1 MEIFGGVGV
10 LVFLV
15 LFPLMVFA
23 GQLARVKR
31 TGLGEYGGLA
41 QRYVREFDAKW
52 LRGGATRRTA
62 DGQRRHPVPR
72 RSLQQL
78 SR

>member
-1 MEIFGGVGV
+1 MAALRV

-31 TGLGEYGGLA
+31 TGLGEYGGFA
-41 QRYVREFDAKW
+41 QRYVREFDTKW
-52 LRGGATRRTA
+52 LRG
-62 DGQRRHPVPR
+62 R
-72 RSLQQL
+72 RSPT